1 MYDSDKAMVQMLFF
15 IRFRAQLRRTRP
27 ELIVS
32 LEDAIAKAASAAG
45 GAVETGHK
53 ILSSVFDE
61 KRIGFW
67 LDIAL
72 FLEKA
77 HKAIGDAAR
86 ELYGYSLVVGNDI
99 PEMSS
104 RKLCRSLSSAGAPK
118 GTGIWCSQEIRE
130 TLEFYMTF
138 CRASAGVPLL
148 YRELKEFRSFDG
160 PVQGYPY
167 REKIERT
174 LAMSPDKNTMLLGEE
189 SADLRD
195 GVYRYA
201 SGLLGDI
208 PPLVIGFG
216 AGGSGLICFADAYT
230 PSIREF
236 TAGVS
241 AELEPIH
248 AVLFKERLRYEW
260 SSYVKDLSRSFIQS
274 LLVSYTAAAR
284 KAAAKSAEVNG
295 LLILENLSFADASV
309 IDVFRSI
316 YLSLDENK
324 RPVILAIDNASE
336 DTLRSFTG
344 LFSRILKFAPEDFAV
359 QEKSRLSK
367 NILLNIPRDLRELSY
382 NISLLGRYF
391 PSYLFP
397 QLMEEEGLNRD
408 IYFRTVKILETLGVF
423 VPGDSRPQIP
433 NFILQA
439 EEILGNQR
447 EMVRT
452 AVRSRILAWALSG
465 MVRPCFNLLKILS
478 ELGEQAGDM
487 LVLRS
492 IRADILNGTYRGI
505 EEANASGRFAA
516 LVGEKN
522 AQALVFIYRTFK
534 ALAWGT
540 NRETQQVFM
549 EPVPPMILD
558 DGTPCYEGY
567 RAQVQANLAAFYI
580 GSRNIE
586 AASEALRKAMLLNQ
600 DLGEDAVPAFR
611 LFSLVNL
618 SRQRLDDA
626 LEYNS
631 FALDHAEKTR
641 QYEEL
646 AVVCYYAASINLL
659 YGNLSKAERLAVR
672 AEETAA
678 ELGLARWGER
688 AKFLRGRL
696 CFETGRYRSA
706 LEIFETFGVMADG
719 GNFYGNSAPELSEM
733 ARTVKAWISRT
744 RVFMDRFPLENLAGL
759 DAEIFRIEAAY
770 FAGDYQKTVSLAG
783 NFLSS
788 VSEISKTDFLF
799 TEQPDWRSGFCQCE
813 YLFQSDKVPGI
824 RMAWVYRAMAQCA
837 LNPTQEMKDEIL
849 GGMQRFMR
857 DELLPDTDPND
868 MFYFYAWYC
877 MLRDTGS
884 AQVDMNTV
892 VSMAYK
898 RLQRRA
904 GRIDDIAVK
913 QDYLSLPRWNKT
925 LSLAAKEHK
934 FI

>member
-1 MYDSDKAMVQMLFF
+1 MVQMLFF

-32 LEDAIAKAASAAG
+32 LEDAVAKAASAAG

-53 ILSSVFDE
+53 IQSADFDE

-77 HKAIGDAAR
+77 HKALDEAAR
-86 ELYGYSLVVGNDI
+86 ELNGYSLVVGSDI
-99 PEMSS
+99 PELSA
-104 RKLCRSLSSAGAPK
+104 RKLCRTLSSAGAPQ
-118 GTGIWCSQEIRE
+118 GSGIWCSKEIRE
-130 TLEFYMTF
+130 ALEFYMAF
-138 CRASAGVPLL
+138 DRAVNGVPLM

-160 PVQGYPY
+160 PAQGYPY
-167 REKIERT
+167 RDKIERT
-174 LAMSPDKNTMLLGEE
+174 LAMGPDKNTMLLGAE

-195 GVYRYA
+195 GVYNYA
-201 SGLLGDI
+201 SNVLGEL
-208 PPLVIGFG
+208 PPLVFGFG
-216 AGGSGLICFADAYT
+216 AGRSGLICLVDAYT
-230 PSIREF
+230 PAIQKF

-241 AELEPIH
+241 AGLESIH
-248 AVLFKERLRYEW
+248 TVLFKERLRDEW
-260 SSYVKDLSRSFIQS
+260 SPYIREHCRNFIQS
-274 LLVSYTAAAR
+274 LLVSYAAAASAVAAR
-284 KAAAKSAEVNG
+284 TAAAKSAETNG
-295 LLILENLSFADASV
+295 LLILENFSIADASV
-309 IDVFRSI
+309 IDAFRDI
-316 YLSLDENK
+316 YSSLDEGK
-324 RPVILAIDNASE
+324 RPVILAIDNAG
-336 DTLRSFTG
+336 DDALRGFMG
-344 LFSRILKFAPEDFAV
+344 LFSRVLKFAPEDFAV
-359 QEKSRLSK
+359 REKKRLLK
-367 NILLNIPRDLRELSY
+367 NILLNIPGDLRELSY

-391 PSYLFP
+391 PPCLFP

-408 IYFRTVKILETLGVF
+408 IYFRTVKILEALGVF
-423 VPGDSRPQIP
+423 VPGNSRPLIP
-433 NFILQA
+433 NFTLKA
-439 EEILGNQR
+439 EEVLGDQR
-447 EMVRT
+447 EKIRA

-465 MVRPCFNLLKILS
+465 RVRPCFNLLKILS
-478 ELGEQAGDM
+478 ELGERADDM

-492 IRADILNGTYRGI
+492 IRADVLNGTWGAM
-505 EEANASGRFAA
+505 EEASANNRFAA
-516 LVGEKN
+516 LAGERN
-522 AQALVFIYRTFK
+522 APVLVFIYRTLK

-540 NRETQQVFM
+540 NREIQQVFQ
-549 EPVPPMILD
+549 EPVPSMTLD

-567 RAQVQANLAAFYI
+567 RAQIQANLAAYNI

-586 AASEALRKAMLLNQ
+586 AASEALRKAMLLNK
-600 DLGEDAVPAFR
+600 DLGEDAVPAYR

-631 FALDHAEKTR
+631 FALDHAERTS
-641 QYEEL
+641 QNEEL
-646 AVVCYYAASINLL
+646 VIICYYAASINLL
-659 YGNLSKAERLAVR
+659 YGNLSRAERLAVR

-678 ELGLARWGER
+678 GLGLSRWGER

-696 CFETGRYRSA
+696 CFEAGRYRNA
-706 LEIFETFGVMADG
+706 LEIFESFGVMADG
-719 GNFYGNSAPELSEM
+719 GNFYGNSSLELSEM

-744 RVFMDRFPLENLAGL
+744 RVFMDRFPLENLTGL

-770 FAGDYQKTVSLAG
+770 FSGDFQKTVSLAG

-788 VSEISKTDFLF
+788 VSEMSKADFLF

-813 YLFQSDKVPGI
+813 YLFQSDKVPGT

-837 LNPTQEMKDEIL
+837 LHPTHEMKDEIL

-868 MFYFYAWYC
+868 MFYFYAWYR
-877 MLRDTGS
+877 MLKDTGA

-913 QDYLSLPRWNKT
+913 QDFLALSRWNKT